1 MVLSNRLLTYV
12 IKTTWNKTR
21 RNHVMEYAWSRLLTT
36 QPMATYSSEGWD
48 ALSIVRII
56 VPRLLQA
63 FVVASAVA
71 IPTGVTKPTFERA
84 WIFNTIRLYTSVT

>member
-1 MVLSNRLLTYV
+1 
-12 IKTTWNKTR
+12 
-21 RNHVMEYAWSRLLTT
+21 MEYAWSRLLTT

-84 WIFNTIRLYTSVT
+84 WIFSTIRLYTSVT